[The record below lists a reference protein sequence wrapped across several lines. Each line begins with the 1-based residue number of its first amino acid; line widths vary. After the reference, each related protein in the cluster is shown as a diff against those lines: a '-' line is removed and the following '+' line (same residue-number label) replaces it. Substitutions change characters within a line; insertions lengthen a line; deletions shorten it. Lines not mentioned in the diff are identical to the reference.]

1 MIYVIDEL
9 VSKKIVDELSSE
21 FSTFL
26 WQYGNAG
33 APEGEPF
40 FGRLLYHADLKE
52 NLPISSNI
60 QTLVDQGKEFLTKNL
75 NGISNITLHRIL
87 ANGQLPN
94 QPASAHEDWYDQTM
108 ATLVYYVSNS
118 EGGGTQFFDNNKVKT
133 EFVDF
138 KQGRAVIFPS
148 LITHQ
153 GIEPTLGWRI
163 SLGIMYKLHIKDN
176 K

>member
-9 VSKKIVDELSSE
+9 ITKKDVDAMSSE
-21 FSTFL
+21 FAKFL

-33 APEGEPF
+33 VPEGEPF
-40 FGRLLYHADLKE
+40 FGRLIYHVDSKE
-52 NLPISSNI
+52 NLSISPSV
-60 QTLVDQGKEFLTKNL
+60 QTLVDQGIEFLSKNL
-75 NGISNITLHRIL
+75 HGISNITLHRIL
-87 ANGQLPN
+87 ANGQLPS
-94 QPASAHEDWYDQTM
+94 QPASAHEDWHDQTM

-133 EFVDF
+133 DFVDF

-163 SLGIMYKLHIKDN
+163 SLGIMYKLHIGDN